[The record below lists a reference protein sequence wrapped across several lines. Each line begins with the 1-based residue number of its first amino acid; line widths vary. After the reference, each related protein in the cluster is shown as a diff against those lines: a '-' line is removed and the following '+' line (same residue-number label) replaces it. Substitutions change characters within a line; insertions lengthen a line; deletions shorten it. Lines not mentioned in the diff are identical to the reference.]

1 MKFLVI
7 SDTHGSI
14 NEAEE
19 VFKSLEGVNRIIH
32 LGDCASDGYQLESR
46 LGIPVIAVKGNMD
59 GSYSVNDYKILNTEY
74 GKLYLSHGH
83 MEAVKFSPH
92 NLLYKAASHGCK
104 AALYGH
110 THVPVYED
118 VGGIYLLNPG
128 SLTRPRGGRP
138 GSFAVI
144 DTGDDSFTAAIL
156 YWDSN
161 KRAAGNV
168 ADSDNGGRRT
178 AAGGFLRRIF
188 NDSDGQ

>member
-1 MKFLVI
+1 MKFLVL

-14 NEAEE
+14 SDAEE
-19 VFKSLEGVNRIIH
+19 VFKSLEGVTQIIH
-32 LGDCASDGYQLESR
+32 LGDYASDGYQLESR
-46 LGIPVIAVKGNMD
+46 LGIPVITVKGNMD
-59 GSYSVNDYKILNTEY
+59 GSYSGNDYKIIETEY

-92 NLLYKAASHGCK
+92 NLLYKAASLGCK

-118 VGGIYLLNPG
+118 VGGMYLLNPG

-144 DTGDDSFTAAIL
+144 DTGDDSFTAAML
-156 YWDSN
+156 YWDRN
-161 KRAAGNV
+161 KRTAGNGT
-168 ADSDNGGRRT
+168 DSDYSRRT